1 MKTKDIAWLAG
12 IIEGEGSLQMRL
24 ATPRILI
31 EMTDLD
37 KIKRISNLSKS
48 PIYGPRKTSDNSKD
62 SYRVNITKKK
72 SGWCDNEH
80 NATSWRKKASKSR
93 GISIKMEKP

>member
-37 KIKRISNLSKS
+37 IIKRISNLSKS

-62 SYRVNITKKK
+62 SYRVNITKKRAVGVIM
-72 SGWCDNEH
+72 SIMPLLGERRLARNDLN
-80 NATSWRKKASKSR
+80 
-93 GISIKMEKP
+93 GI